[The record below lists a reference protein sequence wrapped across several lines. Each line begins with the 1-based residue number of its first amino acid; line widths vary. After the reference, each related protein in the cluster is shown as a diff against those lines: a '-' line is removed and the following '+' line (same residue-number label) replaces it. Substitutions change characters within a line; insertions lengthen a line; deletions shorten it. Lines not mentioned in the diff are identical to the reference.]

1 MNQTNT
7 DSWYYWNIRV
17 EGTVVFE
24 TNNAQFNIFRAN
36 RLERGRAHKIA
47 RKHFDC
53 FFTNGSAF
61 LDEAERLWSEEKTI
75 LAAVQLSY
83 AGQFLLRAEETVFF
97 GSFAHTSNVMTS
109 FKRARTY
116 SRRLVKMFN
125 PVNEGNR
132 LFLETLPNLKREARE
147 NTISISEKRFRWY
160 AGNLRNLQQI
170 VRESCE
176 NHLFYLLHDKSRQQM
191 ESEAIEKMYADLALQ
206 DTASETADDCG
217 SENPNPVAGTA

>member
-1 MNQTNT
+1 
-7 DSWYYWNIRV
+7 
-17 EGTVVFE
+17 
-24 TNNAQFNIFRAN
+24 
-36 RLERGRAHKIA
+36 
-47 RKHFDC
+47 
-53 FFTNGSAF
+53 
-61 LDEAERLWSEEKTI
+61 
-75 LAAVQLSY
+75 
-83 AGQFLLRAEETVFF
+83 
-97 GSFAHTSNVMTS
+97 
-109 FKRARTY
+109 
-116 SRRLVKMFN
+116 MFN

>member
-1 MNQTNT
+1 MERTA
-7 DSWYYWNIRV
+7 V
-17 EGTVVFE
+17 LE
-24 TNNAQFNIFRAN
+24 TKNAQFNIFRAN

-47 RKHFDC
+47 RKHFDY

-61 LDEAERLWSEEKTI
+61 LDEAERLRSEEKTI

-97 GSFAHTSNVMTS
+97 GSFAHTSNMMTS
-109 FKRARTY
+109 FKRTRTY

-132 LFLETLPNLKREARE
+132 LFLETLSSLKREVRE
-147 NTISISEKRFRWY
+147 NTIAISEKRFRWY

-176 NHLFYLLHDKSRQQM
+176 HHLFSLVHDKSRQQM
-191 ESEAIEKMYADLALQ
+191 ESEAIEKICADLALQ

-217 SENPNPVAGTA
+217 SENPNPGDGTETA